1 MERDEGETKP
11 LLVKQRR
18 QETSITRMYTMSDN
32 SEEATPILPEN
43 GTSHVIENSQHI
55 SNEDDPCKESKTTSY
70 DNESN
75 SQDEDGKSSNR
86 NRILGVVLVIM
97 AGMSF
102 TGGNVIQKFV
112 VPEVTFWQLL
122 FTRALVQTTITGA
135 ACLIMHHKFGSG
147 MAYLFNN
154 LMFHSTISNNH
165 PKCTIFLFREFK
177 DGNFPWSKWCSSKNS
192 DSRPSWRNSSCGYVH
207 CNKT

>member
-11 LLVKQRR
+11 LLVQQGR
-18 QETSITRMYTMSDN
+18 QETSITRMYTMSEY
-32 SEEATPILPEN
+32 SEETTLILPDN
-43 GTSHVIENSQHI
+43 GTSLLIENSQHI
-55 SNEDDPCKESKTTSY
+55 SNEDDLFKDSKTTS
-70 DNESN
+70 NGKESDSHDKDAQSN
-75 SQDEDGKSSNR
+75 NR

-147 MAYLFNN
+147 MAFVFNN
-154 LMFHSTISNNH
+154 
-165 PKCTIFLFREFK
+165 
-177 DGNFPWSKWCSSKNS
+177 
-192 DSRPSWRNSSCGYVH
+192 
-207 CNKT
+207 